1 MPIYRLFSK
10 DFIVPSDTRGEGD
23 GDSVKGKE
31 PGVQAEASVL
41 YVDWIAGT
49 WKTHLQRGVAIE
61 TALTLQ

>member
-10 DFIVPSDTRGEGD
+10 DFIVPSDAHGEGD

-41 YVDWIAGT
+41 YVNWIAGT
-49 WKTHLQRGVAIE
+49 
-61 TALTLQ
+61 